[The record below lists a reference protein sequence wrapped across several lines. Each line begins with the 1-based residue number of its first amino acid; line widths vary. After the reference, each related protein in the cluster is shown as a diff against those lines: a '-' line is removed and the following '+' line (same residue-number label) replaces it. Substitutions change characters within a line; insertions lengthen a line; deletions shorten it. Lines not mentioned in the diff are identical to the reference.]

1 MSSSLWPKQEK
12 AGDLMYRI
20 LAIMK
25 KEYIQMRRDRTTLG
39 LIFMIPLVQLLLFG
53 YAIQTE
59 VRHIP
64 TVVFDQSLSY
74 ESRDMLGAFTAS
86 GYFDIVSAAGSYD
99 QVTESIDRGTAR
111 VGIIIPPD
119 FTKQIKRSETA
130 QVQVLVDASD
140 NMVANQAIA
149 TANAIGLIK
158 SQQVLFQKIRLD
170 QAPYDI
176 RVRPWYNPDGIT
188 AYYMVPALLGIIVTM
203 TMVIITSVAIVRERE
218 QGTLEQLM
226 VTPLKPYELMIGKI
240 VPYIVLGYLQITVAL
255 LVGALF
261 FHVPIRGSIVEL
273 YLLTLFF
280 ITASLGLGLM
290 ISNIAENQMQ
300 AFQMSFFVMLPSIM
314 LSGFLFPRAAMPKI
328 IYYITFVIPL
338 TYYLDIIRGIILK
351 GIGFPYLV
359 GQVTALLVFT
369 LVVLTIS
376 VLRFRKQIA

>member
-1 MSSSLWPKQEK
+1 MS
-12 AGDLMYRI
+12 RI
-20 LAIMK
+20 IAIIR
-25 KEYIQMRRDRTTLG
+25 KEYIQMRRDRMTLA

-74 ESRDMLGAFTAS
+74 ESRDMLNAFSAS
-86 GYFDIVSAAGSYD
+86 GYFDMVYAASSYAA
-99 QVTESIDRGTAR
+99 VTEQIDRGTAR
-111 VGIIIPPD
+111 VGIVIPPD
-119 FTKQIKRSETA
+119 FTRQVKRGDSA
-130 QVQVLVDASD
+130 AVQVIVDASD
-140 NMVANQAIA
+140 NMVANQAVA
-149 TANAIGLIK
+149 TANAIGLLK
-158 SQQVLFQKIRLD
+158 SQQVLFQKIKID
-170 QAPYDI
+170 QAPYDV

-188 AYYMVPALLGIIVTM
+188 AYFMVPAILGIIVTM

-218 QGTLEQLM
+218 QGTLEQLL
-226 VTPLKPYELMIGKI
+226 VTPLRPYELMVGKI
-240 VPYIVLGYLQITVAL
+240 VPYIILGYLQITVAL
-255 LVGALF
+255 LVGVLV
-261 FHVPIRGSIVEL
+261 FHVPIRGSIIEL

-328 IYYITFVIPL
+328 IYYFTFVIPL

-376 VLRFRKQIA
+376 VLKFRKQVA